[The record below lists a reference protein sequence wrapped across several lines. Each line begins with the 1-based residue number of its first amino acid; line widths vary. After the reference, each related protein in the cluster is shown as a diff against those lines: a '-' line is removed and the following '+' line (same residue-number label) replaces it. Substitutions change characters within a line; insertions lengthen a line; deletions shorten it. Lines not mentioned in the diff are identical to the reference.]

1 MKPEE
6 QQKLLLARLLGGPT
20 TANDLRHELGDIS
33 PATLSRVVARLGGKV
48 IALGKARATR
58 YARPRDIRGLG
69 DRFPVYRVD
78 RKGDVSL
85 FGHLQA
91 VWGRQ
96 FWWESLSGVPSALFP
111 GLPWFIQDMRPD
123 GFVGRAFVHRSAHDL
138 GLPMRLSDWND
149 DDVLIAL
156 ARRGEEC
163 MGDLLVGDESLER
176 YLRGAREPLRIVRT
190 PDEFTLLAQQ
200 AMDGDP
206 AGSSA
211 GGEQPKFTT
220 QVERGGEPVQ
230 VLVKFSPKM
239 TTPEGLRWA
248 DLLVCEHLALE
259 VVRDAGFAA
268 ASSNLHQSGGRTF
281 LEVERF
287 DRYGHFGRSPM
298 QSLAVVDDELYGRR
312 DTWSAMADRLA
323 ATGRLS
329 ADEASALKWL
339 SVFGSMIANT
349 DQHFGNI
356 SLIPRD
362 DRREKFHLAPA
373 YDMLPM
379 LYRPKEGE
387 ASFPEFVP
395 PVPGSGS
402 LGNFDHAL
410 RHAVV
415 FWERAAAD
423 TRISERFRTVCTGNR
438 EMLEHSVRGAKVVVR
453 PDLN

>member
-6 QQKLLLARLLGGPT
+6 QQKILLARLLDGLT
-20 TANDLRHELGDIS
+20 TANNLRHELGEIS
-33 PATLSRVVARLGGKV
+33 PATLSRLVARLGGKV
-48 IALGKARATR
+48 IVLGKARATR
-58 YARPRDIRGLG
+58 YARSRDIRGLG
-69 DRFPVYRVD
+69 DRFPVYLID
-78 RKGDVSL
+78 RNGDVSP

-91 VWGRQ
+91 VWGRK
-96 FWWESLSGVPSALFP
+96 FWWESESGVPSALFP
-111 GLPWFIQDMRPD
+111 GLPWFIQDMRPE
-123 GFVGRAFVHRSAHDL
+123 GFVGRAFVHRTAHDL

-156 ARRGEEC
+156 ARHGEEC

-176 YLRGAREPLRIVRT
+176 YLRGAKEPPRIVHT
-190 PDEFTLLAQQ
+190 PEEYTLLAQQ

-220 QVERGGEPVQ
+220 LVEHSGEPVQ

-239 TTPEGLRWA
+239 TTQEGLRWA

-268 ASSNLHQSGGRTF
+268 AGSTLHQIGGRTF

-287 DRYGHFGRSPM
+287 DRCGHFGRSPM
-298 QSLAVVDDELYGRR
+298 HSLAVIDDELYGRR

-323 ATGRLS
+323 ATGRLT
-329 ADEASALKWL
+329 ANDASALKWL

-379 LYRPKEGE
+379 LYRPREGE
-387 ASFPEFVP
+387 ANFPEFVP
-395 PVPGSGS
+395 PVPNAGS
-402 LGNFDHAL
+402 LAHFDHAL
-410 RHAVV
+410 RYALV
-415 FWERAAAD
+415 FWGRAATD
-423 TRISERFRTVCTGNR
+423 TRITEGFRNICTGNR
-438 EMLEHSVRGAKVVVR
+438 DTLEKSAKGARVFVR
-453 PDLN
+453 P